1 MLDVAADQRGDS
13 TRLFFFFDG
22 TGIPP
27 AQLTKIAKQPSA
39 RKGGRAIAAP
49 VWPPRRGS
57 LPTDHENFNDP
68 VIFDGFL
75 RSALVKLSLTKS
87 HQS

>member
-1 MLDVAADQRGDS
+1 MGLGAIVAPG
-13 TRLFFFFDG
+13 RLAA
-22 TGIPP
+22 T
-27 AQLTKIAKQPSA
+27 AWQPSH
-39 RKGGRAIAAP
+39 
-49 VWPPRRGS
+49 
-57 LPTDHENFNDP
+57 TDHENFNDP